1 MPLVCVLLVERTPCF
16 VLAGEARTASSIYGK
31 EILVGGIGALNYESA
46 VKMRGD
52 GIEGVVQSNEKQSL
66 LLRTLFGLVQ
76 SETDL

>member
-1 MPLVCVLLVERTPCF
+1 VERTPCF
-16 VLAGEARTASSIYGK
+16 VLAGEARTASSIYGE

>member
-16 VLAGEARTASSIYGK
+16 VLAGEARTASSIYGE

>member
-1 MPLVCVLLVERTPCF
+1 
-16 VLAGEARTASSIYGK
+16 
-31 EILVGGIGALNYESA
+31 
-46 VKMRGD
+46 MRGD